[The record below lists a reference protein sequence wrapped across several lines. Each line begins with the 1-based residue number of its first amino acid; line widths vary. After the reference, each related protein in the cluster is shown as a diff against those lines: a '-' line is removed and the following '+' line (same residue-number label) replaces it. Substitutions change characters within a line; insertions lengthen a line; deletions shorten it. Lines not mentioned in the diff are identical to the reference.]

1 MFSPLPGSYCAVS
14 PVHRGLIAGL
24 ECAEPEAGSVS
35 STNPSSTAVRWRIR
49 DRKST
54 RLNSSH
60 LVSTYAAFC
69 LKKKNKIVG
78 SRTASVPTHVTDTS
92 TPIPSRV
99 RVLRYRRTPSDPE
112 KVIDITGGS
121 LTVARKMAEV
131 EFTKTGI
138 NYSFQIQCF
147 FYSYHLVGLDLH
159 SFPTRRS
166 SD

>member
-60 LVSTYAAFC
+60 LVTSYAAFC
-69 LKKKNKIVG
+69 LKKRREVRLSAG
-78 SRTASVPTHVTDTS
+78 VAAEDGACADSFGLRGVAVRCEGGGFVDAAGADT
-92 TPIPSRV
+92 V
-99 RVLRYRRTPSDPE
+99 RDVQLR
-112 KVIDITGGS
+112 
-121 LTVARKMAEV
+121 RKRP
-131 EFTKTGI
+131 G
-138 NYSFQIQCF
+138 
-147 FYSYHLVGLDLH
+147 D
-159 SFPTRRS
+159 
-166 SD
+166 